1 MGKDTEMSLSASEAA
16 PKPEPP
22 QAPEDT
28 TEPAGRRGIGN
39 DLGQRLALVGCWALM
54 IVIFWIVLGSTFMS
68 WNNFGDMFSSQTVL
82 LVLALG
88 LILPLTSGDFDL
100 SVASVLTVTS
110 VVVALLNVKH
120 GWPIGLAALA
130 GLGVALSIGLIN
142 GLLIVLFE
150 VDSFI
155 VTLGS
160 STILAGVALW
170 LSGGATIVGTS
181 TELSDLVIVNQFLG
195 VSLQFYW
202 GLILAALVWFFYEL
216 TPAGRRLL
224 FVGRGRSVARL
235 SGIRVDRVRIY
246 ALMASAGFAGI
257 GGIIFTGTTG
267 GADPTSGT
275 TFLLPAFAAAYLGS
289 TALKPG
295 RFNPIGT
302 VVAVYFLVTGITGL
316 QLLGAETYVQ
326 QLFYGGALAI
336 AVISS
341 SVVRKRRL
349 KAAAKVAAG

>member
-1 MGKDTEMSLSASEAA
+1 MSSSATESAPGS
-16 PKPEPP
+16 EPP
-22 QAPEDT
+22 EAQDPT
-28 TEPAGRRGIGN
+28 TAAAGRRRFGN
-39 DLGQRLALVGCWALM
+39 DLGQKLALVGCWAIM
-54 IVIFWIVLGSTFMS
+54 IAIFGIALGSTFLS
-68 WNNFGDMFSSQTVL
+68 WSNFGDMFSSQTVL

-100 SVASVLTVTS
+100 SVAAVLTVTS
-110 VVVALLNVKH
+110 VLVALLNVNH
-120 GWPIGLAALA
+120 GWPIVLAALA
-130 GLGVALSIGLIN
+130 GLGVAVLIGLVN
-142 GLLIVLFE
+142 GLVIVFFE

-160 STILAGVALW
+160 STILSGVALW

-181 TELSDLVIVNQFLG
+181 TELSDLVIVEQFLG
-195 VSLQFYW
+195 VSLQFYF
-202 GLILAALVWFFYEL
+202 GLALAALVWFFYEF
-216 TPAGRRLL
+216 TPGGRRLL

-246 ALMASAGFAGI
+246 ALMASAGFAGL
-257 GGIIFTGTTG
+257 GGIVFTGTTG
-267 GADPTSGT
+267 GADPTSGL

-289 TALKPG
+289 TTIKPG
-295 RFNPIGT
+295 RFNPVGT

-316 QLLGAETYVQ
+316 QLLGAQTYVQ

-336 AVISS
+336 AVVSS

-349 KAAAKVAAG
+349 KVAAKAAAAQ